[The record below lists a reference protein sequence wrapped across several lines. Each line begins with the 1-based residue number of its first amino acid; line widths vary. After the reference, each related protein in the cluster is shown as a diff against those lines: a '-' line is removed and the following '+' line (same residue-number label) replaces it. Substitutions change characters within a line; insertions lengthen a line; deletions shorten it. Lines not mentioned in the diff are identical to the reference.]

1 MLYSHTFLN
10 KAKDQSFRKKS
21 IAAIISIRIGEST
34 YLYLSLGA
42 RCVCGPLPLRWTT
55 AAFFA
60 YIYLDLARSIPSY
73 IVYAKRY
80 NSAYANTNGVHIYS
94 TS

>member
-34 YLYLSLGA
+34 YLYLSLA
-42 RCVCGPLPLRWTT
+42 RGVCVVLFL
-55 AAFFA
+55 
-60 YIYLDLARSIPSY
+60 
-73 IVYAKRY
+73 
-80 NSAYANTNGVHIYS
+80 
-94 TS
+94 